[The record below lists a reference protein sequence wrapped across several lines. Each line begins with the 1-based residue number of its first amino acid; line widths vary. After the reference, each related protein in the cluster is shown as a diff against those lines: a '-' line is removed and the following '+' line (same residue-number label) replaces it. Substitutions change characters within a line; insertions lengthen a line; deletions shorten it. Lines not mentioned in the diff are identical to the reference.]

1 MNEYNNPKKEYIS
14 LADLPNNEEGLISR
28 INGGWGIRN
37 RLNGMGINI
46 GDKVERVYHA
56 PFSGPVK
63 ARINNQMNVA
73 FGRGM
78 AMKII
83 VEYIKNETK

>member
-14 LADLPNNEEGLISR
+14 LADLPNIEEGLISM

-37 RLNGMGINI
+37 RLNSMGINI

-56 PFSGPVK
+56 PFRGPVK